1 MALTMTLIGFLAGS
15 LPLSLW
21 LGRLAL
27 GVDIRDYGP
36 DHNPGAG
43 NVWRAGGPAL
53 GIVAAVLDIAKAAV
67 PVAVARLSFGVSG
80 WALLPVALAPIVGHD
95 FSPLLGLRGGKGVAA
110 TFGAWLVLAGPLAML
125 GLAVCLGVFYA
136 LRVPD
141 AWTNAGGVTLFSLAL
156 VLTGAASVLVA
167 IAVGCLGLLV
177 YTNRAELREAPR
189 PQLRSR

>member
-1 MALTMTLIGFLAGS
+1 MTLTMTLIGFLAGS

-36 DHNPGAG
+36 DRNPGAG

-53 GIVAAVLDIAKAAV
+53 GILAAVLDIAKAAL
-67 PVAVARLSFGVSG
+67 PVAAARLVFDISG

-95 FSPLLGLRGGKGVAA
+95 FSPLLGFRGGKGVAA
-110 TFGAWLVLAGPLAML
+110 TFGAWLALAGPLAML
-125 GLAVCLGVFYA
+125 GLAVCLGIFYA
-136 LRVPD
+136 LRIPD
-141 AWTNAGGVTLFSLAL
+141 AWVNAGGVTLFSLGL
-156 VLTGAASVLVA
+156 IVTGAATALVA
-167 IAVGCLGLLV
+167 VAVACLGLLV